1 MQFGIVVMWGLSSV
15 EEAEVV
21 WQLAGPHMLQRVP
34 EADIEVDEM
43 HVQISHSSARPTIE
57 DDVITVKQAL
67 CSAPLCCTCTV
78 FCGMTWLC
86 TGKKSMSLDHDSM

>member
-1 MQFGIVVMWGLSSV
+1 MQFGVVVMWGLSSG

-21 WQLAGPHMLQRVP
+21 WQLAGPHMVQRVP

-57 DDVITVKQAL
+57 DDVITMKQAL
-67 CSAPLCCTCTV
+67 YSTSRLTASLTLRIVCFLTYAMHQGT
-78 FCGMTWLC
+78 GAWL
-86 TGKKSMSLDHDSM
+86 T